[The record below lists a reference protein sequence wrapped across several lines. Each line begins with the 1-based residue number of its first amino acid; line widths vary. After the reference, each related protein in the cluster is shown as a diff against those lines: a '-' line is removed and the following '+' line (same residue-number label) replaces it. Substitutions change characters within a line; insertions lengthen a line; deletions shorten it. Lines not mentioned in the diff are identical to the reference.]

1 MILGGTKKLSGFNT
15 IELLLFLIT
24 VFSVS
29 LIDIRISIILLI
41 GFALTFEENV
51 ILLVLFSQ
59 FFEGANSIIEG
70 VTFSKIIAVIYVIL
84 FMKWTLLKK
93 RELSFGIVQFVILVL
108 FILWYLSGLLLL
120 KHNFVYIYS
129 VSDISLVIILIISLG
144 IMIQVSSFDKITL
157 DRILEKILLTACI
170 LSLMIFVMS
179 FTHGH
184 YEFSWDETTKRFT
197 IGLFNINQIAYLVTF
212 LSIMVLTGISF
223 KKKNIINLILVLSL
237 GCNVFILVK
246 TGSKTGILSL
256 GLMTILYILLKFKP
270 KLRNIFALTAMLFAL
285 VLISQRLPG
294 MDFLFDRITS
304 SLTDLDTFTSGR
316 FSLSTEPLVYFWNN
330 GPVITGYGSSEYVDR
345 SLNILLQNVDNV
357 SHNSFVS
364 ILIRNGLIGLI
375 LYISYIFIFIIG
387 ALKFLLNKNKLDVI
401 IYPVLT
407 LLLVSIAYNLE
418 YSELMWYW
426 LTLAITIVGLVSH
439 KFKEE
444 FRYD

>member
-144 IMIQVSSFDKITL
+144 IMIQVSSFDKIL
-157 DRILEKILLTACI
+157 
-170 LSLMIFVMS
+170 FV
-179 FTHGH
+179 
-184 YEFSWDETTKRFT
+184 
-197 IGLFNINQIAYLVTF
+197 
-212 LSIMVLTGISF
+212 
-223 KKKNIINLILVLSL
+223 
-237 GCNVFILVK
+237 
-246 TGSKTGILSL
+246 
-256 GLMTILYILLKFKP
+256 
-270 KLRNIFALTAMLFAL
+270 
-285 VLISQRLPG
+285 
-294 MDFLFDRITS
+294 
-304 SLTDLDTFTSGR
+304 
-316 FSLSTEPLVYFWNN
+316 
-330 GPVITGYGSSEYVDR
+330 SSE
-345 SLNILLQNVDNV
+345 I
-357 SHNSFVS
+357 
-364 ILIRNGLIGLI
+364 
-375 LYISYIFIFIIG
+375 
-387 ALKFLLNKNKLDVI
+387 
-401 IYPVLT
+401 
-407 LLLVSIAYNLE
+407 
-418 YSELMWYW
+418 
-426 LTLAITIVGLVSH
+426 
-439 KFKEE
+439 
-444 FRYD
+444 